1 MSLMVVYVILVF
13 AGQALAVTIG
23 ILLDN
28 ISKAL
33 GLTVFLVLYFSVF
46 VACWKLAVRLT
57 DPGGIVHARLS
68 GR

>member
-33 GLTVFLVLYFSVF
+33 GLSVFLVLYFAVF
-46 VACWKLAVRLT
+46 VVCWKVAIRLT
-57 DPGGIVHARLS
+57 DPGGMIHARFG